1 LISQRTNL
9 LKKLVENR
17 DVITTIVKGGRSSA
31 FLKHRGIL
39 SKLLEVR
46 AAENPNKLGL
56 IFDNGGAYADDR
68 LTYAVLDAGSKR
80 MAFALKR
87 EGFERGDKIAV
98 VMRNHPEFI
107 YALSAC
113 SMLGMVLV
121 PIDPRA
127 RGEKLSYML
136 ADSDSKAVMTTA
148 DLLPEVEAAAA
159 QAPSL
164 EKTFLSLKPDADPA
178 LASRYQTV
186 NEWLE
191 RREVFGIDDRVD
203 DIMAPVQ
210 IIYTSG
216 VTGNPKGVA
225 LNSQRN
231 IMYSLLGYLV
241 WNYQPED
248 RLYTGLS
255 LTHGNAQAV
264 TLLPGLSMRLPVVIS
279 QRFTKSRIWD
289 VCRKHGCTTFSLLG
303 GMMSGIYNEPAKTDD
318 ADNPVRVV
326 ISAGTPGAI
335 WEDFERRFEVKILE
349 WYGTIEGGLAF
360 KQVGVGPVGSFGKP
374 IGGIMEMKVVDDED
388 NEVAPG
394 ACGELISRMVTG
406 NEVEYYKKPE
416 ASEEKTRGG
425 WLRSGD
431 MVHCDAEGWLYFD
444 HRKGGALRRQGDFIK
459 PDLVERVVG
468 EHPDVSE
475 VCVYGIP
482 AASGAPGES
491 DLVAAVAPFP
501 GCSVDAASIFRLAES
516 KLERNSIPSYI
527 QVVDEIPKSPS
538 EKYLDRVLRDQF
550 SEEADNVFC
559 AS

>member
-1 LISQRTNL
+1 MSQRTAL
-9 LKKLVENR
+9 IKRLVENR
-17 DVITTIVKGGRSSA
+17 DVIATIVKGGRSSA

-46 AAENPNKLGL
+46 AAENPNKVGL

-68 LTYAVLDAGSKR
+68 LTYAMLDANSKR
-80 MAFALKR
+80 MAYALKN
-87 EGFERGDKIAV
+87 EGFERGDKIGMI
-98 VMRNHPEFI
+98 MRNHPEFV

-113 SMLGMVLV
+113 TMLGLVLV

-136 ADSDSKAVMTTA
+136 GDSDAKAVITTA
-148 DLLPEVEAAAA
+148 DLLPQVEEAAA
-159 QAPSL
+159 QAGGL
-164 EKTFLSLKPDADPA
+164 KKIYLSLKPDADEA
-178 LASRYQTV
+178 LASKYQTT

-191 RREVFGIDDRVD
+191 RREVFEIDDRVD
-203 DIMAPVQ
+203 ELTAPTQ

-216 VTGNPKGVA
+216 VTGNPKGVT

-231 IMYSLLGYLV
+231 MFYSLFGYLV
-241 WNYQPED
+241 WNYQPDD

-255 LTHGNAQAV
+255 LAHGNAQAV
-264 TLLPGLSMRLPVVIS
+264 TLFPGIAMRLPVVIS

-303 GMMSGIYNEPAKTDD
+303 GMMSGIYNEPVRPDD
-318 ADNPVRVV
+318 AENPVRVV
-326 ISAGTPGAI
+326 ISAGTPRAI
-335 WEDFERRFEVKILE
+335 WQDFERRFDVKILE
-349 WYGTIEGGLAF
+349 WYGTIEGGLAY
-360 KQVGVGPVGSFGKP
+360 KPAGVGPVGSFGKP
-374 IGGIMEMKVVDDED
+374 IGGIMEMKVVDEED

-394 ACGELISRMVTG
+394 ITGELISRMATG
-406 NEVEYYKKPE
+406 DEVEYYKKPE

-431 MVHCDAEGWLYFD
+431 MVHTDEDSFLYFD
-444 HRKGGALRRQGDFIK
+444 YRKGGAIRRQGDFIK
-459 PDLVERVVG
+459 ADLVERVVG

-501 GCSVDAASIFRLAES
+501 GCAVDAASIFKLAES
-516 KLERNSIPSYI
+516 KLERNSVPSFI
-527 QVVDEIPKSPS
+527 QVVVEIPKSPS
-538 EKYLDRVLRDQF
+538 EKYLDRVLRDRF

-559 AS
+559 AP

>member
-1 LISQRTNL
+1 MSQQIDI
-9 LKKLVENR
+9 LKRLVENR
-17 DVITTIVKGGRSSA
+17 DVIATIVKGGRSSA
-31 FLKHRGIL
+31 FLKHKGII
-39 SKLLEVR
+39 SKLLEAR
-46 AAENPNKLGL
+46 ADENPNKVGL
-56 IFDNGGAYADDR
+56 IFDNGGVYADDR
-68 LTYAVLDAGSKR
+68 LTYAMLDANSKR
-80 MAFALKR
+80 LAFALKR
-87 EGFERGDKIAV
+87 EGFERGDKIAA

-113 SMLGMVLV
+113 TMLGLVLI

-136 ADSDSKAVMTTA
+136 TDSDAKAVMTTA
-148 DLLPEVEAAAA
+148 DLLPEVEAAVA
-159 QAPSL
+159 QAPGL
-164 EKTFLSLKPDADPA
+164 EKIYLSLKPDADPA
-178 LASRYQTV
+178 LSSRYQTT

-191 RREVFGIDDRVD
+191 RREVFDIDDRVD
-203 DIMAPVQ
+203 DVMAPVQ

-231 IMYSLLGYLV
+231 MMYCLLGYLV
-241 WNYQPED
+241 WNYQPDD

-255 LTHGNAQAV
+255 LAHGNAQAV

-303 GMMSGIYNEPAKTDD
+303 GMMSGIYNEPVKQND

-335 WEDFERRFEVKILE
+335 WEDFERRFDVKILE

-360 KQVGVGPVGSFGKP
+360 KPVGVGPLGSFGKP
-374 IGGIMEMKVVDDED
+374 IGGIMEMKVVDEED

-394 ACGELISRMVTG
+394 VPGELISRMVTG

-431 MVHCDAEGWLYFD
+431 MVHRDEGDWLFFD
-444 HRKGGALRRQGDFIK
+444 YRKGGALRRQGDFIK

-501 GCSVDAASIFRLAES
+501 GCSVDAGSIFKLAES
-516 KLERNSIPSYI
+516 KLERNSVPSYV
-527 QVVDEIPKSPS
+527 QVVGEIPKSPS

-550 SEEADNVFC
+550 SEDADNVYG
-559 AS
+559 AP